1 MTAIRRRTLL
11 AGAPALL
18 AAPALIGRAR
28 AATALKVSTSF
39 SNDPK
44 FSTGRIWY
52 DLFLP
57 RLKEATKGEVV
68 TEFFPDSQLG
78 QEADIVTQLKAG
90 VVDMMLAG
98 TSIWS
103 NVVPEFGAMDLGY
116 VFDDYN
122 HMLRA
127 SRTPAA
133 AALQTLLVQR
143 AGAHLP
149 SWGRNLGARNFLT
162 KFKFSEPAQLAGRKI
177 RSLPSPWVTET
188 VKMMG
193 AAATPLAFGE
203 VYTALQAGVIDGLE
217 HDAPTIL
224 SSKFY
229 EAAKIFT
236 LTRHIYSPFG
246 AFVSDRTL
254 KRLTPAQGAGLLQAV
269 REATADH
276 FKRAAQVE
284 AAAVKEL
291 QTKGVTVETCDRAA
305 FRKRMPPMWAS
316 FLKTTPSAKPMLDA
330 IHRTFKA

>member
-1 MTAIRRRTLL
+1 MTQISRRTLFT
-11 AGAPALL
+11 GATALL

-52 DLFLP
+52 DLFVP

-78 QEADIVTQLKAG
+78 QEADIVSQLKVG

-103 NVVPEFGAMDLGY
+103 NVVPEFGVLDLGY

-122 HMLRA
+122 HMLRT

-133 AALQTLLVQR
+133 AALQALLVQR

-149 SWGRNLGARNFLT
+149 AWGRNLGARNFLT

-188 VKMMG
+188 VRMMG
-193 AAATPLAFGE
+193 AAATPLAFG
-203 VYTALQAGVIDGLE
+203 
-217 HDAPTIL
+217 
-224 SSKFY
+224 
-229 EAAKIFT
+229 
-236 LTRHIYSPFG
+236 
-246 AFVSDRTL
+246 
-254 KRLTPAQGAGLLQAV
+254 
-269 REATADH
+269 
-276 FKRAAQVE
+276 
-284 AAAVKEL
+284 
-291 QTKGVTVETCDRAA
+291 
-305 FRKRMPPMWAS
+305 
-316 FLKTTPSAKPMLDA
+316 
-330 IHRTFKA
+330 